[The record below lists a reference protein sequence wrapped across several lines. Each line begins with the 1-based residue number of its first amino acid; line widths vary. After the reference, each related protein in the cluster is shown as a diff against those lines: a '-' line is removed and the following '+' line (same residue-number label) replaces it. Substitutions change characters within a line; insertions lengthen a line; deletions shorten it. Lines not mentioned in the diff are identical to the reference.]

1 MRRLGDNILPK
12 KEAVH
17 EVNPMSITRGA
28 IIDQLVAQVSKHE
41 FAHLNRNKAT
51 GHSAHGWSGGLQMY
65 SANEKQPNPAGH
77 FRWLNAILA
86 KVAKCPDAQNQIK
99 LANEILEWG
108 GMRTRIKDT
117 DAGHSLLCR
126 VLTSAKRG
134 EHVENAPMNSS
145 YTKIAA
151 VFGYGE
157 GENTIWDS
165 RVSTAVC
172 FRLACL
178 LVNAKCTP
186 EDATRLFPDLG
197 YVAGMSKRVQRRL
210 ELVGRYWPNVYQK
223 WSGHFAAARLL
234 KEIAHRLEEKNVSC
248 PKIDSDSDAEKW
260 TPWKVNMVF
269 FADNITACPSDD
281 SGPSSESPD
290 LFENDRHKLPGS
302 PKAVAAS
309 ATSEDGGCREL
320 CGHRIVNQNAGI
332 HFEPDSI
339 AQNGLNS
346 APALHLPFGAHGLEH
361 YRLLLEFFRMT
372 NGNCKISARVR
383 VDDPAFDKLTEAA
396 TEANCPGKQ
405 GGIDLGEQ
413 TSSIFVYRLGKIAEG
428 GECAAIRDFTCK
440 PQPSYRRFLKL
451 LPDAMRPPY

>member
-1 MRRLGDNILPK
+1 MRPLGDHTLPK

-28 IIDQLVAQVSKHE
+28 IIDQLVAQVSKHK

-51 GHSAHGWSGGLQMY
+51 GHSARGWSGGLQMY

-86 KVAKCPDAQNQIK
+86 KVAKSPDAQNQIK

-108 GMRTRIKDT
+108 GMRTRIKNT

-134 EHVENAPMNSS
+134 KHVANAPMNSS

-157 GENTIWDS
+157 GKNTIWDS

-186 EDATRLFPDLG
+186 KDATRLFPDLG

-223 WSGHFAAARLL
+223 WSGHFAGARLL
-234 KEIAHRLEEKNVSC
+234 KDPVLRPAELAGGEQGAAHALEQLGVDLADEADGERQGVEPIKAVVHGSHV
-248 PKIDSDSDAEKW
+248 IHHLVHVLGLVGREDAGLGGEEVVERTLGALDLAGEHGLLTHLHEDEEVGIGK
-260 TPWKVNMVF
+260 P
-269 FADNITACPSDD
+269 PRR
-281 SGPSSESPD
+281 GPS
-290 LFENDRHKLPGS
+290 PG
-302 PKAVAAS
+302 
-309 ATSEDGGCREL
+309 
-320 CGHRIVNQNAGI
+320 
-332 HFEPDSI
+332 
-339 AQNGLNS
+339 
-346 APALHLPFGAHGLEH
+346 
-361 YRLLLEFFRMT
+361 LLE
-372 NGNCKISARVR
+372 CKRTKLSSRGDGFVRRACDTLWSVR
-383 VDDPAFDKLTEAA
+383 VAVPDTPH
-396 TEANCPGKQ
+396 PH
-405 GGIDLGEQ
+405 
-413 TSSIFVYRLGKIAEG
+413 
-428 GECAAIRDFTCK
+428 
-440 PQPSYRRFLKL
+440 PQPVPGLGLGGLCAGFS
-451 LPDAMRPPY
+451 P